1 MSTTAPGAPA
11 KVAGSAGLPSI
22 ARGGALNLAG
32 AGISAIAGVLLVVV
46 VTRAL
51 PQRDAGV
58 FFALTSVFLLAEM
71 VARLGTGTGLVY
83 FIARLRSLG
92 RTDRIRAFQRV
103 ALTPVVVLSLIT
115 CAVLVTWAPELARLV
130 GGPGDQTRTAV
141 VVLAVLL
148 PVTTL
153 SDTLLAAT
161 RGHATM
167 VPTVVLDRVGRPLL
181 QLGLVAVAVMA
192 GSTAV
197 LAGAWALPWAVSA
210 ALAWV
215 WLLRLGRELHV
226 GRHSAEAHP
235 RAGAD
240 DDAAPWREF
249 WSFTGPRAVNSL
261 AQLALQRLDIIL
273 VTVLIGPAQAAVY
286 TAATRFLVVGQLT
299 STAIATAAQPRLAEQ
314 LAVGDRASAKAVYQS
329 ATAWIVLLNWPLYLL
344 CAVFAD
350 VVLAVF
356 GNGYDA
362 GRPVVLVLAG
372 AMLVASG
379 CGMVDMLLNMAGRTS
394 WTLANSV
401 VALAVMVG
409 VDLVLIPRLGILG
422 AGIGWAAAIIANNAL
437 PLTQLVVSMG
447 LHPFG
452 RATLRAG
459 GLSAVCFGILPGA
472 AALLLP
478 DDLLAAAGAVLVGLT
493 VFLTV
498 SLRRREALGLPALS
512 ALRPNRRPAAPDA
525 ESHARHAA
533 QPPSGGTR

>member
-1 MSTTAPGAPA
+1 
-11 KVAGSAGLPSI
+11 VAGSAGLPSI

-32 AGISAIAGVLLVVV
+32 AGISAVAGVLLVIV

-83 FIARLRSLG
+83 FIARLRTLG

-103 ALTPVVVLSLIT
+103 ALTPVVVLSLLT
-115 CAVLVTWAPELARLV
+115 CAALVVWAEELARLV
-130 GGPGDQTRTAV
+130 GGPTDQTRTAV
-141 VVLAVLL
+141 VVLALLL

-167 VPTVVLDRVGRPLL
+167 VPTVALDRVGRPLL
-181 QLGLVAVAVMA
+181 QVGLVAIAVTG

-210 ALAWV
+210 ALAWW
-215 WLLRLGRELHV
+215 WLLRLDRLLHA
-226 GRHSAEAHP
+226 GRHNAEGAGTEE
-235 RAGAD
+235 RADGTEP
-240 DDAAPWREF
+240 APWREF
-249 WSFTGPRAVNSL
+249 WAFTAPRAVNSL

-273 VTVLIGPAQAAVY
+273 VTVLLGPAQGAVY

-314 LAVGDRASAKAVYQS
+314 LAVHDLASAKAVYQS

-356 GNGYDA
+356 GDGYDA

-372 AMLVASG
+372 AMLLASA

-409 VDLVLIPRLGILG
+409 VDLLLIPRLGILG

-437 PLTQLVVSMG
+437 PLTQLVLSMR

-452 RATLRAG
+452 RPTLRAAA
-459 GLSAVCFGILPGA
+459 LTAVCFGVLPG
-472 AALLLP
+472 
-478 DDLLAAAGAVLVGLT
+478 LAAWVRPGSVLAAVAAVLLGGAVFLLVT
-493 VFLTV
+493 I
-498 SLRRREALGLPALS
+498 RWREALGVPPLS
-512 ALRPNRRPAAPDA
+512 TLRPARRRPSPEAGDAPR
-525 ESHARHAA
+525 ARHAA
-533 QPPSGGTR
+533 PDPGGTP

>member
-1 MSTTAPGAPA
+1 
-11 KVAGSAGLPSI
+11 
-22 ARGGALNLAG
+22 LNLVG
-32 AGISAIAGVLLVVV
+32 AGVSAVAGVLLVVV

-83 FIARLRSLG
+83 FIARLRRLG
-92 RTDRIRAFQRV
+92 RTDRIRAYQRV
-103 ALTPVVVLSLIT
+103 ALTPVVALSLAT
-115 CAVLVTWAPELARLV
+115 CAVLVVWAPDFARLV
-130 GGPGDQTRTAV
+130 GGPTDATRAAV
-141 VVLAVLL
+141 VVLALLL

-167 VPTVVLDRVGRPLL
+167 VPTVALDRVGRPVL
-181 QLGLVAVAVMA
+181 QLGLVAIAVTG

-210 ALAWV
+210 ALAWW
-215 WLLRLGRELHV
+215 WLLRLGRQLHA
-226 GRHSAEAHP
+226 GRHSAENARP
-235 RAGAD
+235 GSAD
-240 DDAAPWREF
+240 EAAPWREF
-249 WSFTGPRAVNSL
+249 WAFTAPRAVNSL

-273 VTVLIGPAQAAVY
+273 VTVLIGPAQGAVY

-299 STAIATAAQPRLAEQ
+299 ATAISTAAQPRLAEQ
-314 LAVGDRASAKAVYQS
+314 LAVHDRASAKAVYQS

-356 GNGYDA
+356 GEGYDA

-372 AMLVASG
+372 AMLVASA

-401 VALAVMVG
+401 VALVVMVS
-409 VDLVLIPRLGILG
+409 VDLLLIPRLGVLG
-422 AGIGWAAAIIANNAL
+422 AGIGWAAAIVANNAL

-452 RATLRAG
+452 RATLRAAA
-459 GLSAVCFGILPGA
+459 LSAACFGVLPGLA
-472 AALLLP
+472 VLLLP
-478 DDLLAAAGAVLVGLT
+478 GGLLSAAAAVLLGGA

-498 SLRRREALGLPALS
+498 VIRWREALGVPALS
-512 ALRPNRRPAAPDA
+512 TLRPPRRRPSPETDDAP
-525 ESHARHAA
+525 HARHAA
-533 QPPSGGTR
+533 PSTGGDR

>member
-1 MSTTAPGAPA
+1 VSTTASGSPA
-11 KVAGSAGLPSI
+11 KAAGSAGLPSI

-32 AGISAIAGVLLVVV
+32 AGISAVAGVLLVVV

-51 PQRDAGV
+51 PQDDAGV

-103 ALTPVVVLSLIT
+103 ALTPVVALSLVT
-115 CAVLVTWAPELARLV
+115 CAVLVVWAPQFARLV
-130 GGPGDQTRTAV
+130 GGPTDQTRTAV

-167 VPTVVLDRVGRPLL
+167 LPTVALDRVGRPLL
-181 QLGLVAVAVMA
+181 QLGLVAVAVTG
-192 GSTAV
+192 GSAAV
-197 LAGAWALPWAVSA
+197 LAGAWALPWAISA
-210 ALAWV
+210 VLAWW
-215 WLLRLGRELHV
+215 WLRRLGRQLHAR
-226 GRHSAEAHP
+226 RHGGEAEPGP
-235 RAGAD
+235 RTD
-240 DDAAPWREF
+240 SEPAPWREF
-249 WSFTGPRAVNSL
+249 WVFTGPRAVNSL
-261 AQLALQRLDIIL
+261 AQLALQRLDIVL
-273 VTVLIGPAQAAVY
+273 VTVLVGPAQGAVY

-314 LAVGDRASAKAVYQS
+314 LAVGDRAGALAVYQS

-356 GNGYDA
+356 GDGYDA

-372 AMLVASG
+372 AMLFATA

-401 VALAVMVG
+401 VALVVMIG
-409 VDLVLIPRLGILG
+409 VDLLLIPRLGILG
-422 AGIGWAAAIIANNAL
+422 AGIGWAAAIVANNAL

-452 RATLRAG
+452 RATVRAAA
-459 GLSAVCFGILPGA
+459 LSVVCFGVLPGA
-472 AALLLP
+472 AELLLP
-478 DDLLAAAGAVLVGLT
+478 GDLLAAAGAVVVGGAL
-493 VFLTV
+493 FLITG
-498 SLRRREALGLPALS
+498 LRYRKALGLPALS
-512 ALRPNRRPAAPDA
+512 SLRPRRRLPVGAGSPERPAVPSPD
-525 ESHARHAA
+525 
-533 QPPSGGTR
+533 GGNR

>member
-11 KVAGSAGLPSI
+11 EVAGTARLPSI

-46 VTRAL
+46 VARAL
-51 PQRDAGV
+51 PKADAGI
-58 FFALTSVFLLAEM
+58 FFALTSVFLLAET

-83 FIARLRSLG
+83 FIARLRALG

-103 ALTPVVVLSLIT
+103 ALTPVVVLSLLT
-115 CAVLVTWAPELARLV
+115 SAALVVWAAEIARLL
-130 GGPGDQTRTAV
+130 GGPTGPTRTAV
-141 VVLAVLL
+141 VVLAALL
-148 PVTTL
+148 PITTL

-167 VPTVVLDRVGRPLL
+167 LPTVALDRIGRPLL
-181 QLGLVAVAVMA
+181 QLGLVAVAVT
-192 GSTAV
+192 GSSTAL

-210 ALAWV
+210 ALAWW
-215 WLLRLGRELHV
+215 WLVRLGQQLQA
-226 GRHSAEAHP
+226 GRQSDEAHH
-235 RAGAD
+235 AAADGGAP
-240 DDAAPWREF
+240 APWREF
-249 WSFTGPRAVNSL
+249 WAFTGPRAVNSL

-273 VTVLIGPAQAAVY
+273 VTVLIGPAQGAVY

-299 STAIATAAQPRLAEQ
+299 STAVATAAQPRLAEQ
-314 LAVGDRASAKAVYQS
+314 LAVGDRAGAKAVYQA

-356 GNGYDA
+356 GDGYDA

-372 AMLVASG
+372 AMLFATA

-401 VALAVMVG
+401 VALVVMIG
-409 VDLVLIPRLGILG
+409 VDLLLIPRLGILG
-422 AGIGWAAAIIANNAL
+422 AGIGWTAAIVANNAL

-452 RATLRAG
+452 RATLRAAA
-459 GLSAVCFGILPGA
+459 LSAACFGLLPAA
-472 AALLLP
+472 AALLFP
-478 DDLLAAAGAVLVGLT
+478 DDLVAAAAAVVVGGALFLV
-493 VFLTV
+493 VA
-498 SLRRREALGLPALS
+498 LRRRAALGLPTLRS
-512 ALRPNRRPAAPDA
+512 LRPGARRSAAPA
-525 ESHARHAA
+525 
-533 QPPSGGTR
+533 PSGGTR

>member
-1 MSTTAPGAPA
+1 
-11 KVAGSAGLPSI
+11 VAGSAGLPSI

-32 AGISAIAGVLLVVV
+32 AGISAMAGLLLVVV

-51 PQRDAGV
+51 PKSEAGM

-83 FIARLRSLG
+83 FIARLRALG

-103 ALTPVVVLSLIT
+103 ALTPVVLLSLLT
-115 CAVLVTWAPELARLV
+115 SGALVLWSTEIARLL
-130 GGPGDQTRTAV
+130 GGPTGRTGTAV

-167 VPTVVLDRVGRPLL
+167 LPTVVLDRIGRPLL
-181 QLGLVAVAVMA
+181 QLGLVAVAVT
-192 GSTAV
+192 GTSTAL

-210 ALAWV
+210 GIAWW
-215 WLLRLGRELHV
+215 WLVRLGQQLHA
-226 GRHSAEAHP
+226 GRHSAAAQPPDVDRDEP
-235 RAGAD
+235 
-240 DDAAPWREF
+240 AAPWREF
-249 WSFTGPRAVNSL
+249 WAFTGPRAVNSL

-314 LAVGDRASAKAVYQS
+314 LAVGDRASAKAVYQA

-356 GNGYDA
+356 GDGYDA
-362 GRPVVLVLAG
+362 GRPVVLILAG
-372 AMLVASG
+372 AMLFASA

-401 VALAVMVG
+401 LALAVMVC
-409 VDLVLIPRLGILG
+409 VDLLLIPRMGILG
-422 AGIGWAAAIIANNAL
+422 AGIGWAAAIVANNAL
-437 PLTQLVVSMG
+437 PLTQLVVAMG

-459 GLSAVCFGILPGA
+459 ALSVVCFGVLPGA
-472 AALLLP
+472 AAVLLP
-478 DDLLAAAGAVLVGLT
+478 GDLVAAVAAVGVGGALFLVVG
-493 VFLTV
+493 
-498 SLRRREALGLPALS
+498 LRRREALGLPALRS
-512 ALRPNRRPAAPDA
+512 LRPVRRQSLDA
-525 ESHARHAA
+525 DDARHAKHA
-533 QPPSGGTR
+533 APHSGGSP